1 LEFFLV
7 MDNWGRVVSKELAA
21 YGKVSIG
28 CEGRGGYYCKYEVQ
42 CIQAEF
48 TIEPLHRRYPMSDF
62 ATFKQYYNLADQL
75 FEKSSKDDIAETA
88 RLLAMNLAHYQS
100 KYGALPLEETLAM
113 ISMEKPNGE
122 QIKLLT
128 DAMELLVG
136 VLGNVVTG
144 LGQERH

>member
-1 LEFFLV
+1 
-7 MDNWGRVVSKELAA
+7 
-21 YGKVSIG
+21 
-28 CEGRGGYYCKYEVQ
+28 
-42 CIQAEF
+42 
-48 TIEPLHRRYPMSDF
+48 MSDF

-100 KYGALPLEETLAM
+100 RYGALPLEETLAM
-113 ISMEKPNGE
+113 IGMEKPNGE

-128 DAMELLVG
+128 DAMEILVG

-144 LGQERH
+144 IGQERH